1 MHNTIAA
8 STHRIATPHGT
19 LHAQCWQ
26 PATAKLPFSAMPI
39 LLLHDSLG
47 CVALWR
53 DFPALLAEQTGHPVI
68 AYDRLGFGQSDAR
81 DDRLELDFIATEA
94 VEYFPLLQAH
104 FGFAR
109 CIVMGHSV
117 GGGMAVY
124 CAAMHPDSC
133 AALITESAQAFV
145 EDRTRSG
152 IALARTQFRQPDAM
166 QRLARYH
173 GDKAKWVVDA
183 WTETWLAP
191 DFADWS
197 LAAVLPQ
204 VRCPTLVIHGT
215 EDEYGTKR
223 HPQQIAAGVQARAEL
238 HLMPGI
244 RHVPHREQDVTVARM
259 IRHFLRHPS
268 PGNPPPPDIF
278 RYP

>member
-1 MHNTIAA
+1 MHNTI
-8 STHRIATPHGT
+8 STSSHRIATPHGR

-26 PATAKLPFSAMPI
+26 PAAASPPVSTTPI

-53 DFPALLAEQTGHPVI
+53 DFPALLAAQTGHTVI

-81 DDRLELDFIATEA
+81 NDSLALDFIASEA
-94 VEYFPLLQAH
+94 EVYFPLLQAH
-104 FGFAR
+104 FGFER

-117 GGGMAVY
+117 GGGMAVH
-124 CAAMHPDSC
+124 CAARHPDSC

-152 IALARTQFRQPDAM
+152 ITLAREQFRQPDAM

-191 DFADWS
+191 GFADWS
-197 LAAVLPQ
+197 LTTVLPQ
-204 VRCPTLVIHGT
+204 VRCPTLVIHGA

-223 HPQQIAAGVQARAEL
+223 HPQQIAAGVHARAEL

-244 RHVPHREQDVTVARM
+244 HHVPHREQDLAVARM
-259 IRHFLRHPS
+259 IRHFLLPRAPDS
-268 PGNPPPPDIF
+268 MPLADIF
-278 RYP
+278 QRP